1 MPWARFYFWDCMPAG
16 PLRGAP
22 SVFAVVCEELALH
35 PSRPRLPPLGED
47 GPGTPSAEVL
57 SWNLGDLVDHLI
69 QPTQVTDGKTVEAEV
84 KLPSNQR
91 RQWDWNRSPT
101 QVQVI
106 SPPHLFPYSNWGYD
120 PEGSLPALP
129 ACLPPSLPSLV
140 YMGSGVS
147 CWPTARPG
155 PSGHV
160 GPCLSW
166 HSGPRVQQVSSPFLV
181 PLLSPLG
188 RSPCLSWATCACL

>member
-1 MPWARFYFWDCMPAG
+1 MPWACFYFWDCMPTG
-16 PLRGAP
+16 PLHGAP
-22 SVFAVVCEELALH
+22 SVFAVVCEELAFH

-57 SWNLGDLVDHLI
+57 SWNLGDLADHLI

-84 KLPSNQR
+84 KLPANQR
-91 RQWDWNRSPT
+91 RRWDWNRSPT

-106 SPPHLFPYSNWGYD
+106 SPPHLFPYSNWGCD

-140 YMGSGVS
+140 YMGIRCLLLANSPAWALRSRGPLPVLALGAQGAAGLL
-147 CWPTARPG
+147 CRP
-155 PSGHV
+155 S
-160 GPCLSW
+160 LSLC
-166 HSGPRVQQVSSPFLV
+166 SAP
-181 PLLSPLG
+181 
-188 RSPCLSWATCACL
+188 WADLCA